1 MKVFVLFLS
10 AWALGG
16 CMIIQKGL
24 TGRDTVLGSGKAS
37 SVSREGLGEF
47 RSIELSLPAEVSV
60 KVGDAYSVT
69 LHGDDNLLAR
79 VRTEVEG
86 GELEIGSDANL
97 RSKTGLRIEITV
109 PRLEG
114 ASIAGSGSID
124 AEIGTV
130 DAFRASVAG
139 SGELRAEGIA
149 KSVAVSIAG
158 SGDVNLDNVASE
170 DAEVEIA
177 GSGDVTVKASKNLK
191 IEIAGSGSVKYVGD
205 PKVQSSVAGSGDVAK
220 IG

>member
-1 MKVFVLFLS
+1 MKVFVLILS

-24 TGRDTVLGSGKAS
+24 TGRDTVIGSGKAAS
-37 SVSREGLGEF
+37 STRKGLGEF
-47 RSIELSLPAEVSV
+47 HSIELALQAEVSV
-60 KVGDAYSVT
+60 RVGEAHSVT
-69 LHGDDNLLAR
+69 IRGDDNVLAK
-79 VRTEVEG
+79 VRTEVVG
-86 GELEIGSDANL
+86 GELRIWSDSNL
-97 RSKTGLRIEITV
+97 RSKSELRVEITA

-114 ASIAGSGSID
+114 ASIAGSGSIN

-130 DAFRASVAG
+130 EVFRASVAG

-149 KSVAVSIAG
+149 KSIAVSIAG
-158 SGDVNLDNVASE
+158 SGDVDLDSLTSE

-177 GSGDVTVKASKNLK
+177 GSGDVTVKASENLK

-205 PKVQSSVAGSGDVAK
+205 PKVQTSIAGSGDVSK